1 MKAYLHMETALLNTE
16 SISIKIYF
24 VLGSEFGGEVAEKFT
39 VSVKFRCKLQ
49 EEKKKKVEWNDCID
63 SPWESLPQ
71 QSSYL
76 RVNSSQRLFNW
87 L

>member
-39 VSVKFRCKLQ
+39 VSVKFSCKLQ
-49 EEKKKKVEWNDCID
+49 EEKKKKGGMKWLH
-63 SPWESLPQ
+63 WFSLRIPTTTKFI
-71 QSSYL
+71 L
-76 RVNSSQRLFNW
+76 MC
-87 L
+87 